1 MNYEERKMK
10 KVSIIIKIDTSNAQ
24 TNKAFTSVFDAIEY
38 LLGQCTEDER
48 LDLFSD
54 YCKYCGTDKLPCHC
68 NNDE

>member
-10 KVSIIIKIDTSNAQ
+10 KVSIIIKIDTPSAQ
-24 TNKAFTSVFDAIEY
+24 VNKVYTTVFDAIEY
-38 LLGQCTEDER
+38 LLAQCTEDER

-54 YCKYCGTDKLPCHC
+54 YCKYCGTDKLPCYC